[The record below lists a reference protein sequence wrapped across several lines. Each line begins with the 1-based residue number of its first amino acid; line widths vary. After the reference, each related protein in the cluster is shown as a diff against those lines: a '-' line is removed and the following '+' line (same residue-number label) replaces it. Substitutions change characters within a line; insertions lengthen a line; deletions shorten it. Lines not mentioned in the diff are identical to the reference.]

1 LGQYKN
7 TRTQKTHPNAKQK
20 VKCST
25 LFSEG
30 QLSTFKHSTFC
41 IRHSPPAELCSAAL
55 RKGLQRLLFCLQKSL
70 SGKPDPARLCLPG
83 YAQKKPKKK
92 PVIAPAFLSFT

>member
-1 LGQYKN
+1 MF
-7 TRTQKTHPNAKQK
+7 NAIQRR
-20 VKCST
+20 
-25 LFSEG
+25 
-30 QLSTFKHSTFC
+30 STFNFQTFYFLHSAF
-41 IRHSPPAELCSAAL
+41 SPAELCSAAL

>member
-1 LGQYKN
+1 
-7 TRTQKTHPNAKQK
+7 
-20 VKCST
+20 
-25 LFSEG
+25 
-30 QLSTFKHSTFC
+30 
-41 IRHSPPAELCSAAL
+41 L